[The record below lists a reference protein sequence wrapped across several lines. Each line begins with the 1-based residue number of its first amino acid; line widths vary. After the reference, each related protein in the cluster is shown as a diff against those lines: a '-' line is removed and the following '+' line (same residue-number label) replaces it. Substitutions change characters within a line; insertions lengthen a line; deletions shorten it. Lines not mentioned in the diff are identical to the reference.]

1 MPVLISCGLSPEAYR
16 LQRILNTEDVVFADE
31 SELPFFSNRL
41 SLVLPAYTFS
51 SFVHEMLKSCLDYQ
65 ISHIY
70 PLKWGEILE
79 LSKARELF
87 SEFGVILM
95 IPSDDWIKGRNHQNS
110 AKAENITVIENGK
123 VLAGTAPTDNALI
136 NETGVFTWA
145 TLDQN
150 LEYSLYLV

>member
-1 MPVLISCGLSPEAYR
+1 MPVLITSGLSPEAYR

-31 SELPFFSNRL
+31 TELPLFSNRL
-41 SLVLPAYTFS
+41 SLILPAHTSS
-51 SFVHEMLKSCLDYQ
+51 SFVHEMLKSCIDHH

-95 IPSDDWIKGRNHQNS
+95 IPSDHWIKGRNHQDS
-110 AKAENITVIENGK
+110 AKAENISVIENGK
-123 VLAGTAPTDNALI
+123 VLAGSAPTDNALI

-145 TLDQN
+145 TREQN

>member
-31 SELPFFSNRL
+31 TELPFFSNRL
-41 SLVLPAYTFS
+41 SLVLPAHTSS
-51 SFVHEMLKSCLDYQ
+51 SFVHEMLKSCLDHQ
-65 ISHIY
+65 ISHVY

-79 LSKARELF
+79 LSKARDLF
-87 SEFGVILM
+87 YEYGVVLM
-95 IPSDDWIKGRNHQNS
+95 IPSEHWIKGINHQS
-110 AKAENITVIENGK
+110 SEKAENITVIENGK
-123 VLAGTAPTDNALI
+123 VLAGNSPTDNALN